1 MKRLS
6 PCFRPPPR
14 RAREA
19 AGVFP
24 SQKPKEDPARLG
36 EATKVDERPA
46 FDKKSEGEIKSP
58 AAELGNLHPVSTGPI
73 NKVIVNSFHLQN

>member
-14 RAREA
+14 RARET
-19 AGVFP
+19 AGAFS

-36 EATKVDERPA
+36 EGTKVDERPA
-46 FDKKSEGEIKSP
+46 FDKKSEGEIKLP
-58 AAELGNLHPVSTGPI
+58 AAELGNPLPVSSGPI
-73 NKVIVNSFHLQN
+73 NKVIINSFHLQD

>member
-14 RAREA
+14 RARETA
-19 AGVFP
+19 SS

-73 NKVIVNSFHLQN
+73 NTVIVASFHLQN

>member
-19 AGVFP
+19 AGVFSSP
-24 SQKPKEDPARLG
+24 KPKEDPAKLG
-36 EATKVDERPA
+36 EATKVDEQPD

-58 AAELGNLHPVSTGPI
+58 AAELGNLHPVSSGPI